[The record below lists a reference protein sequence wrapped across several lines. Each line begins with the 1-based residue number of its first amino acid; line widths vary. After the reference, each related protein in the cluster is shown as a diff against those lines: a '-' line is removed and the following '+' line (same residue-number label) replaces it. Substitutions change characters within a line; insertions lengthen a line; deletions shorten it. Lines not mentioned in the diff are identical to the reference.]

1 MYNILYREGNPFT
14 ISLGE
19 ILVAPER
26 RKAIHKEVKKNPS
39 LYCCD
44 RIGKTKTYLIKGE
57 TMHPKLYMKILK
69 AKHQAEEDRL
79 KVKQKLDLF
88 RLANK
93 DVKITKVIAKQYK
106 DYEKEINQYNGL
118 IRSLK
123 NRLRQG

>member
-1 MYNILYREGNPFT
+1 
-14 ISLGE
+14 
-19 ILVAPER
+19 
-26 RKAIHKEVKKNPS
+26 
-39 LYCCD
+39 
-44 RIGKTKTYLIKGE
+44 
-57 TMHPKLYMKILK
+57 MKILK

-93 DVKITKVIAKQYK
+93 EVKITKVIAKQYK

>member
-1 MYNILYREGNPFT
+1 
-14 ISLGE
+14 
-19 ILVAPER
+19 
-26 RKAIHKEVKKNPS
+26 
-39 LYCCD
+39 
-44 RIGKTKTYLIKGE
+44 
-57 TMHPKLYMKILK
+57 MHPKLYMKILK

-93 DVKITKVIAKQYK
+93 EVKITKVIAKQYK